1 MTVTAFRKQL
11 KTRLQDSTTEQI
23 SVSWCSIGGSGSGP
37 RAAGVGI
44 THHDV
49 SQ

>member
-1 MTVTAFRKQL
+1 L
-11 KTRLQDSTTEQI
+11 
-23 SVSWCSIGGSGSGP
+23 CSISGSGSGP